1 MIDTYD
7 LLKDYKRV
15 SIIGMEKNVGKTTV
29 LNQLIK
35 DIGPKK
41 IVGLTSIGRDGEDTD
56 VVTNTHKPRIYVFP
70 GTLVATARDCLR
82 NCDITREI
90 LYTTDFS
97 TPMGNIIIMKAI
109 SAGYVDIA
117 GPSYNTQI
125 KKILDI
131 MENFGSELSL
141 VDGALS
147 RKGSAVGDVTEAT
160 ILATGA
166 ALSLD
171 MGKVIEETANT
182 VLLLTLPSLEDKR
195 LKDKINEIFQDARV
209 GIIYNDGEIK
219 TLEGMGPLESNDE
232 IKNYLNDR
240 IQVIAVRG
248 AVTKKFIEILIKNR
262 GNFKNIKLIAK
273 DGTKVFIDF
282 LTQKKLEASGVELRV
297 MNTINLLFV
306 TCNPRSPL
314 GYEFPKDKF
323 KKFLEEKIKYK
334 VIDVVGERNEI
345 YR

>member
-1 MIDTYD
+1 MMDTYN
-7 LLKDYKRV
+7 LLKDYKRL

-29 LNQLIK
+29 LNKLIE
-35 DIGPKK
+35 DIGFKK
-41 IVGLTSIGRDGEDTD
+41 IIGLTSIGRDGEDTD

-97 TPMGNIIIMKAI
+97 TPMGNIIIMRAI

-125 KKILDI
+125 KKILDL
-131 MENFGSELSL
+131 MEDFGSELSI

-147 RKGSAVGDVTEAT
+147 RKGSAMSDVTQAT
-160 ILATGA
+160 ILSTGA

-171 MGKVIEETANT
+171 MGKVIDETSNT
-182 VLLLTLPSLEDKR
+182 VSLLNLPDLNNNE
-195 LKDKINEIFQDARV
+195 LKEKIEKIFCEARV
-209 GIIYNDGEIK
+209 GIIYNDGEVK

-232 IKNYLNDR
+232 IKNYLNDK
-240 IQVIAVRG
+240 IQAIAVRG
-248 AVTKKFIEILIKNR
+248 AITKKFLEVLIKNR
-262 GNFKNIKLIAK
+262 GNFKSVKLIAK
-273 DGTKVFIDF
+273 DGTRVFADF
-282 LTQKKLEASGVELRV
+282 LTLKKLEASNVELRV
-297 MNTINLLFV
+297 MNSINLLFV

-314 GYEFPKDKF
+314 GYEFPKEKF
-323 KKFLEEKIKYK
+323 RELLTEKLKMK
-334 VIDVVGERNEI
+334 VIDVVGERE
-345 YR
+345 